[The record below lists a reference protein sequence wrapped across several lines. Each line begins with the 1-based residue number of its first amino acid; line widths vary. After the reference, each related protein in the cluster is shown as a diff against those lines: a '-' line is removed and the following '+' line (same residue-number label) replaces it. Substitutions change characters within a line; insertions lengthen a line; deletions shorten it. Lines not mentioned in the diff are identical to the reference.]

1 MTNVESDSTIA
12 TTTLAEPPAFPA
24 HRDSEATPFSSCA
37 GVELLDHLFLL
48 GVTTLATGAIDR
60 QRRTEVLAALRI
72 LAGATSEL
80 ARERL
85 LRVSNLAI
93 VAAAG
98 MKFEDFAAERDA
110 SPEEVTYAERIA
122 SSPEVRRLR
131 QILDDAAA
139 A

>member
-12 TTTLAEPPAFPA
+12 TTTFAEPPAFPVR
-24 HRDSEATPFSSCA
+24 RDTGSPQFSSCA
-37 GVELLDHLFLL
+37 GVEFLDHLFLL

-72 LAGATSEL
+72 LAGATSDL

-85 LRVSNLAI
+85 FRVSNLAI

-98 MKFEDFAAERDA
+98 MKFEDSGVGGECSTED
-110 SPEEVTYAERIA
+110 STYAERIVN
-122 SSPEVRRLR
+122 SPEVRRLR
-131 QILDDAAA
+131 EILDDAAA